1 MRRGQSAATTLVVR
15 ALISFFTILPS
26 GNSSLERAARLV
38 YLLPLLGLLTG
49 LPGAAIIL
57 LAHEGPSGVA
67 ATLAL
72 GAALLVAGFHHT
84 DGVLDVGDALMV
96 RGSAARR
103 REVLKDARIG
113 AGGVGALFLVYGPA
127 LAALTALAE
136 ASPALASLALFSGEV
151 SARSVMVL
159 MMAFGKPACESS
171 STAPFVGALRGW
183 RRWAG
188 VVISL
193 VAPVVLYAA
202 FGWSAALSGAAAAPL
217 VALACLRVAGSAF
230 GGINGDVVGA
240 SGEVG
245 RAAALVVLS
254 FTI

>member
-1 MRRGQSAATTLVVR
+1 MR
-15 ALISFFTILPS
+15 ALISFFTILPA
-26 GNSSLERAARLV
+26 GNFSLEDAARNV

-57 LAHEGPSGVA
+57 LAYAGPSGVA

-103 REVLKDARIG
+103 REVLKDARVG
-113 AGGVGALFLVYGPA
+113 AGGIGALFLVYGPA

-136 ASPALASLALFSGEV
+136 ASPALAALALLSGEV

-159 MMAFGKPACESS
+159 MMAFGKPVGESS
-171 STAPFVGALRGW
+171 STAPFVGALRGG

-188 VVISL
+188 VL
-193 VAPVVLYAA
+193 LALAAPVVVSAA
-202 FGWSAALSGAAAAPL
+202 FGWSAALSGATVPL
-217 VALACLRVAGSAF
+217 VALVFLRVAGSAF

-240 SGEVG
+240 SGEAG